1 MKYGT
6 YVFTR
11 PFGNFSIPV
20 PFQNTIL
27 RDYFRAISL
36 PYSLPEVEHKFD
48 NCYMSLFTLMEKMER
63 KSTIYMVSLEMLPS
77 NKKYNEISK
86 IAVSNEIS
94 FFGVLEKRALKTTSD
109 FLNYIKIR
117 RFCDDNNE

>member
-27 RDYFRAISL
+27 RDYFRSISL
-36 PYSLPEVEHKFD
+36 PYCLPEVEHKFD
-48 NCYMSLFTLMEKMER
+48 NCYMSLFTLMEKME
-63 KSTIYMVSLEMLPS
+63 KNSTIYMVSLEMLPS
-77 NKKYNEISK
+77 NKKFNEISK
-86 IAVSNEIS
+86 IALSKEIS
-94 FFGVLEKRALKTTSD
+94 FFGVLDKRKLKTIPD
-109 FLNYIKIR
+109 YLNYIKIR
-117 RFCDDNNE
+117 RFNGDNNE